1 MTSEENRALHKK
13 MKFSIKDFFSKCLN
27 MQQLRIWSH
36 LPKTSFME
44 NFIFF
49 AVENQ
54 KYLKYFRAN
63 GSPPEI
69 LAQTPETFQYS
80 ATISKDSVNRNKK
93 RTKKQLVKRAYIWF
107 SFCTSWSFRVHNK
120 ISKTIVPLAW

>member
-1 MTSEENRALHKK
+1 MSKYAATADLVTFTEDILHGK
-13 MKFSIKDFFSKCLN
+13 L
-27 MQQLRIWSH
+27 H
-36 LPKTSFME
+36 
-44 NFIFF
+44 FF

-54 KYLKYFRAN
+54 EYLKYFRAN